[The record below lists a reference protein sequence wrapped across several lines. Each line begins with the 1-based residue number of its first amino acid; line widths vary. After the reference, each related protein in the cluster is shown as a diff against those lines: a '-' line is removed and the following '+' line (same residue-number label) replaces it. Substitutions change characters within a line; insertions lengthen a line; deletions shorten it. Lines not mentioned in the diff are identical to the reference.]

1 MIDSVQ
7 LLILKPSLV
16 TRGITIYSLANLF
29 RHWVLATAKKLKPL
43 ARSETSGVGYDVRI
57 MNRIAQETLVADEN
71 VFTFIVLSER
81 LLLSPRIRPCSKERW
96 GHILS
101 SLRHSIVDVEP
112 PSARRGIFRVAAIVF
127 EPNAP
132 NCDPI
137 LEMTR
142 KWLQS
147 DQIVAYP
154 PPSRPTTSKSQFHP
168 ESPPNK
174 DRNLKLHLKT
184 GVVIRPTL

>member
-1 MIDSVQ
+1 
-7 LLILKPSLV
+7 
-16 TRGITIYSLANLF
+16 
-29 RHWVLATAKKLKPL
+29 
-43 ARSETSGVGYDVRI
+43 

-96 GHILS
+96 RHILF
-101 SLRHSIVDVEP
+101 SLCHSIVDVEP

-137 LEMTR
+137 LATPHPSR
-142 KWLQS
+142 RQS
-147 DQIVAYP
+147 DVQQNIRDAHQHLLTVLTSYP
-154 PPSRPTTSKSQFHP
+154 ERGILRPNFSMMLP
-168 ESPPNK
+168 ADLN
-174 DRNLKLHLKT
+174 R
-184 GVVIRPTL
+184 R